1 MLWEGV
7 IHVSV
12 PSTGCSWEY
21 HGHKLHVVTVPCTRV
36 CGGCHTHCP
45 GCRRP
50 TPVMWAAILRPSQS
64 DPEDFSPTIA
74 LEPET
79 GTSLSG
85 ALGGWAWPEDQGIQM
100 LKETRLSPNPDEKG
114 TRKTSPPAPPSTPAQ
129 LMNSSA
135 ALPKLL
141 QFPASSEGLSS

>member
-1 MLWEGV
+1 
-7 IHVSV
+7 
-12 PSTGCSWEY
+12 
-21 HGHKLHVVTVPCTRV
+21 
-36 CGGCHTHCP
+36 
-45 GCRRP
+45 
-50 TPVMWAAILRPSQS
+50 MWAAILRPSQS

-114 TRKTSPPAPPSTPAQ
+114 TRKTSPAPPPPALYTRTAHEQ
-129 LMNSSA
+129 LCSFAQVATISC
-135 ALPKLL
+135 LK
-141 QFPASSEGLSS
+141 